1 MLALA
6 QYGFKEEYLRAL
18 AGNELR
24 HPVLASLRV
33 RVKKSIKS
41 EGGSDITTVVVE
53 AEPVSWTDSVEIPS
67 DSINAMHG
75 LLHSTGPP
83 ASERLVAAY
92 LEDIKPSPFHNM
104 LVRGEPAE
112 KALALIY
119 FTQRANGAQQGT
131 GFRVQSDN
139 VMTATEHL
147 KADATDVLK
156 YGTIARCTIERC
168 PDYTVAKGSYALA
181 VICRAGEPV
190 KPQHAADLFIETMEP
205 IPKEHADQARKL
217 LENLR
222 DIAAVQSSQHTPS
235 LQAGRVQAFQQRK
248 CRRLSRYPSMKA

>member
-1 MLALA
+1 
-6 QYGFKEEYLRAL
+6 
-18 AGNELR
+18 
-24 HPVLASLRV
+24 
-33 RVKKSIKS
+33 
-41 EGGSDITTVVVE
+41 
-53 AEPVSWTDSVEIPS
+53 
-67 DSINAMHG
+67 MHG
-75 LLHSTGPP
+75 LLFSTGPP

-104 LVRGEPAE
+104 LARGEPAE
-112 KALALIY
+112 KALTLIY
-119 FTQRANGAQQGT
+119 FTQRANGAQHGT

-156 YGTIARCTIERC
+156 YGTIARCTVERC
-168 PDYTVAKGSYALA
+168 PDFTVAKGSYALA
-181 VICRAGEPV
+181 VICRAGQPV
-190 KPQHAADLFIETMEP
+190 KPQHAADLFIETMEL

-235 LQAGRVQAFQQRK
+235 SQEGRVQAFQQRK
-248 CRRLSRYPSMKA
+248 RRSSSR